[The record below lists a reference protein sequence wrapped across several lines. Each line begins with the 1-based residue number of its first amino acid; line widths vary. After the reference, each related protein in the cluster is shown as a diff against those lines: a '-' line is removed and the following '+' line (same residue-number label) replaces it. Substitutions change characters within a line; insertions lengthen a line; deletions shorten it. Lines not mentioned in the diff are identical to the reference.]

1 MIIKYFFTSLLIL
14 GMGFFP
20 ITNSYTNELAF
31 LDEEQTIKELKENI
45 EILDKT
51 NHELEEDFNDLN
63 TDYELKSFLKK
74 WLSIIDLN
82 TIRKLVSDYNINNSK
97 IELELFHKAKAL
109 LSVIEERKLLLEEK
123 RKFYS
128 WLIPYIDN
136 SYRNQYLEYIKLDAK
151 IFNEQKEVSTD
162 IVAKQEILIN
172 KVETIESKIREHR
185 DYIEESIKKVI
196 ENRLDEKIKSLNNNE
211 SFKILSLESKV
222 KILDKTIE
230 KVIIKLNDL
239 ITTNTD
245 SFTGSLVEANQDILN
260 KKIQTFN
267 IAVEKLELFK
277 NSLK

>member
-14 GMGFFP
+14 GIGFFP